1 MDQIV
6 KHLPAMWETRVQ
18 SLGWED
24 SLEKDMA
31 THFSILAWRI
41 PWTEVDCHSQCC
53 KESDM
58 TETTEHAHMPARI
71 SFNLGIPEVSLFSS
85 VLLSQKK
92 SLKMSDSLS
101 LGLLKSSQYF
111 VDRLICAMLDSTYK

>member
-1 MDQIV
+1 MNQE
-6 KHLPAMWETRVQ
+6 LPDVQAKNLPVEETQEMRVRF
-18 SLGWED
+18 LGWED

-58 TETTEHAHMPARI
+58 TEATEHAHMPARI

-85 VLLSQKK
+85 VSSGNENPLVLPFSMAEI
-92 SLKMSDSLS
+92 KM
-101 LGLLKSSQYF
+101 
-111 VDRLICAMLDSTYK
+111 